1 MYSSSGQITLSGNPT
16 FQTTDP
22 DKAGRHLSPYLC
34 HHTVSTRHD
43 KDLSFKH
50 CHSDVGGIG
59 IHLLRYGVDLTIS
72 GTPGND
78 CYILLLLL
86 AGWGELK
93 QNGAHSIVCPE
104 NVCVINPDEDMSLYL
119 TSDQSNMTLRVPRH
133 LVEDFISRET
143 GTLQSTPLCFKPSP
157 RQNGSGLRN
166 FMSYLFGELGRNN
179 PSLTSGLVSRQIEQT
194 LVGLM
199 LTELPHDR
207 MNLLSENS
215 TPASPVYV
223 RVAEEFMA
231 AHAREAITLQDIAQ
245 AAGIS
250 IRTLQKGFQRHRNT
264 PPMAALRN
272 RRLLLAREQ
281 LLGADPYCHSVT
293 TIALDCGFTHL
304 SKFASLYRA
313 HFGECPSET
322 LKRSN
327 TL

>member
-1 MYSSSGQITLSGNPT
+1 MHSSSGQITLSGNPT

-22 DKAGRHLSPYLC
+22 DKAGQHLSPYLC
-34 HHTVSTRHD
+34 HHTVNTRHD
-43 KDLSFKH
+43 KDLFFKH
-50 CHSDVGGIG
+50 FHTDVGRIG
-59 IHLLRYGVDLTIS
+59 LHLLRYGVDLTIT
-72 GTPGND
+72 GTPGSD

-104 NVCVINPDEDMSLYL
+104 NVCVINPDQDMSLYL
-119 TSDQSNMTLRVPRH
+119 TSDQSNLTLRVPRR
-133 LVEDFISRET
+133 LIDDFIRRET
-143 GTLQSTPLCFKPSP
+143 GTLQSTPMCFKPPP

-194 LVGLM
+194 LLGLM

-207 MNLLSENS
+207 MNLLKENS
-215 TPASPVYV
+215 APASPVYV
-223 RVAEEFMA
+223 RVAEEFIA

-272 RRLLLAREQ
+272 HRLLLAREK
-281 LLGADPYCHSVT
+281 LLKADPYSHNVT

-304 SKFASLYRA
+304 SKFARLFKTQ
-313 HFGECPSET
+313 FGESPSDT
-322 LKRSN
+322 LKRPDMR
-327 TL
+327 